1 MATRY
6 HNISGEL
13 TQELLA
19 AGDDIKVSSI
29 SLTNI
34 HASTTCTVNL
44 YIEKKLTGTFYI
56 MKAIS
61 LPVGVTLTHNFS
73 MNNTTDEFGLYIK
86 LTKTASETP
95 TVDVIISK
103 IIS

>member
-1 MATRY
+1 MATKY

-19 AGDDIKVSSI
+19 VGDGISVGSI
-29 SLTNI
+29 SLCNI
-34 HASTTCTVNL
+34 HASTACTVDL
-44 YIEKKLTGTFYI
+44 YIEKGLTGKFYI

-73 MNNTTDEFGLYIK
+73 MNNSTDEFGLYIK

-95 TVDVIISK
+95 TVDVIIS
-103 IIS
+103 